1 MFRTEPLPPEQSF
14 WAHPAITVTP
24 HVATLSNPRSVADLV
39 VANIRRV
46 RAGEPPANVVDP
58 AVGY

>member
-1 MFRTEPLPPEQSF
+1 M
-14 WAHPAITVTP
+14 TP
-24 HVATLSNPRSVADLV
+24 HVATLSDPRSVADLV